1 MVAYVR
7 VFGDGRGVVSSRKVG
22 TDEEYWGGARGA
34 DEDSGD
40 TR

>member
-22 TDEEYWGGARGA
+22 TDEEGWGGARGA

-40 TR
+40 TG